1 MHPALMIAV
10 MEERDREIARRTKD
24 AWKRPVQEPRRRLHR
39 RAAREHQSG
48 RGRLSAAFAR
58 SVAFFS

>member
-24 AWKRPVQEPRRRLHR
+24 AWKRPAQERPRATRSRTRPH
-39 RAAREHQSG
+39 G
-48 RGRLSAAFAR
+48 RGRVASAFAR
-58 SVAFFS
+58 SLAFFG